1 MSEPVACWNGD
12 WLPAQELA
20 ISIFDAG
27 FVLGATVTEQ
37 LRTFRGELFRLEPH
51 LDRLYQSLQ
60 LTGLE
65 SPLDRAA
72 IRNAAIA
79 LVERNAAQRL
89 SGGDLGVG
97 IFVTPGTM
105 SRFSGGR
112 ATGPNVCLYSYP
124 LRFADWADRY
134 ERGERLVISSVRQ
147 IPAECLPPALK
158 CRSRMHYYLAD
169 REAAQRNP
177 QARAIL
183 LDTDG
188 FLSEA
193 TTATL
198 LIYRREEGLLTPKR
212 EKILPGISLQVVRE
226 LAAVEGWPIDERDL
240 PPDSLFEADEVLLAS
255 TSSCLL
261 PVVQVDGQPVT
272 DGRPGPV
279 FRRLLSRWSELV
291 GIDIA
296 GQASQLASISR

>member
-1 MSEPVACWNGD
+1 
-12 WLPAQELA
+12 
-20 ISIFDAG
+20 
-27 FVLGATVTEQ
+27 
-37 LRTFRGELFRLEPH
+37 
-51 LDRLYQSLQ
+51 
-60 LTGLE
+60 
-65 SPLDRAA
+65 
-72 IRNAAIA
+72 
-79 LVERNAAQRL
+79 
-89 SGGDLGVG
+89 
-97 IFVTPGTM
+97 
-105 SRFSGGR
+105 
-112 ATGPNVCLYSYP
+112 
-124 LRFADWADRY
+124 
-134 ERGERLVISSVRQ
+134 
-147 IPAECLPPALK
+147 
-158 CRSRMHYYLAD
+158 MHYYLAD
-169 REAAQRNP
+169 REAAQRDP

-240 PPDSLFEADEVLLAS
+240 PPDSLYAADEVLLAS

-261 PVVQVDGQPVT
+261 PVIQVDGQPVA
-272 DGRPGPV
+272 DGKPGPV

-296 GQASQLASISR
+296 GQASQLASISREG